1 MKIAV
6 TGANGFIGS
15 FVVEKAVALGIDVVG
30 IVRKSADIWRL
41 EEIGFKNTRYISH
54 YTDLRD
60 ILKEE
65 KPDVVV
71 HLAAKVKK
79 FHSYEDVYPLSDSI
93 VSYTAVLLDAMREN
107 GIRHLVYAG
116 TSFEY
121 GRSRMF
127 QSPSDD
133 LRPYDLY
140 AALKLASEDV
150 IRFYVDKYDMNAVV
164 LRPFFVFGYRDNP
177 NKLLPYVIRLAI
189 KGDVDIDLT
198 AGDQELD
205 YVYVKDV
212 ANAFILA
219 SQRLWEGKL
228 RGFNAFNVGRG
239 ETIRLKDM
247 MSILQNILGTTL
259 NIAWGK
265 RKYADDEI
273 MYLRADISASIN
285 YLHWKPSYTIE
296 GGLREMVDYYRR
308 KKCSRSSS

>member
-1 MKIAV
+1 MKIVV

-15 FVVEKAVALGIDVVG
+15 FVVERALARGIDVVG
-30 IVRKSADIWRL
+30 IVRESADIWRL
-41 EEIGFKNTRYISH
+41 EEIGFGSIRRISH
-54 YTDLRD
+54 YTDVRE
-60 ILKEE
+60 ILNEE

-79 FHSYEDVYPLSDSI
+79 FHSYEDVYHLSDSI
-93 VSYTAVLLDAMREN
+93 VSYTAVLLDAMRES
-107 GIRHLVYAG
+107 GVRHLVYAG

-121 GRSRMF
+121 GRDRMF
-127 QSPSDD
+127 QSTTDD

-150 IRFYVDKYDMNAVV
+150 IKFYVDKYGINAAV

-177 NKLLPYVIRLAI
+177 RKLLPYVIRLAL
-189 KGDVDIDLT
+189 KGSVDIDLT
-198 AGDQELD
+198 AGEQELD

-212 ANAFILA
+212 ADAFILA

-228 RGFNAFNVGRG
+228 RGFSAFNVGRG
-239 ETIRLKDM
+239 ETVRLRDM
-247 MSILQNILGTTL
+247 MGILQNILGTTL

-265 RKYADDEI
+265 RQYADDEI
-273 MYLRADISASIN
+273 MYLRADISASVN

-296 GGLREMVDYYRR
+296 EGLREMVNYYR
-308 KKCSRSSS
+308 KKVVG